1 VLAPPRAARSQRA
14 LSHLA
19 FLLRALIGVWL
30 YTFSLGCASPPD
42 PAAFA
47 TATRSLETSVRAVG
61 ASTREQLTKN
71 EATQHIAIDFERHW
85 SARNHAMRAAADYSQ
100 SLVKTFAEAN
110 ATQPAS
116 LSKSLQTL
124 AHSLGVGGTI
134 DPATNGIGVW
144 VGVLAT
150 TADTIAFVHAQIAL
164 VQASR
169 SLDEAIARAQPVIER
184 IAQLIVADTADLE
197 KFVHASAAL
206 QRLDLAAEFN
216 EPLAFAESV
225 DRRRSEIRRVSYGNL
240 SPADLEELTRIEG
253 LKASIASD
261 LAPYFSGLASIAER
275 ESDAITAIRSTR
287 SAIESWAAVHQ
298 SLAQS
303 TRDHQPLDIDR
314 LTESIAK
321 LQSLLARTGDR

>member
-1 VLAPPRAARSQRA
+1 
-14 LSHLA
+14 
-19 FLLRALIGVWL
+19 
-30 YTFSLGCASPPD
+30 
-42 PAAFA
+42 
-47 TATRSLETSVRAVG
+47 
-61 ASTREQLTKN
+61 
-71 EATQHIAIDFERHW
+71 
-85 SARNHAMRAAADYSQ
+85 M
-100 SLVKTFAEAN
+100 
-110 ATQPAS
+110 
-116 LSKSLQTL
+116 
-124 AHSLGVGGTI
+124 
-134 DPATNGIGVW
+134 
-144 VGVLAT
+144 AT

-169 SLDEAIARAQPVIER
+169 SLEEAIAHAQPVIER

-240 SPADLEELTRIEG
+240 SPADLEELTRIES

-275 ESDAITAIRSTR
+275 ESDAIMAIRSTR